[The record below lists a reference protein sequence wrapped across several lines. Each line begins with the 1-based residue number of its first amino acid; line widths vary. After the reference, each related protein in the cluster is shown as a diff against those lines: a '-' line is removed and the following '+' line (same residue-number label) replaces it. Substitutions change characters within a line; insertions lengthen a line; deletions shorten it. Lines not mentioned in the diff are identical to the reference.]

1 LLKHWRAA
9 GKASTID
16 RDLKQAC
23 AMTLIEIPEPV
34 FASDSSRSG
43 QAIQIPPGTY
53 EGERWIH
60 PNMEQETVKIIK
72 DGQTLSFTRESRLVR
87 RAVSRECGEP
97 FDSQEPV
104 TLVEFLEQA
113 RDFFGND
120 AFDKLSFY
128 AKLS

>member
-1 LLKHWRAA
+1 
-9 GKASTID
+9 
-16 RDLKQAC
+16 
-23 AMTLIEIPEPV
+23 MTLIEIPEPV